1 MIRAI
6 RRTATRRRLRRA
18 GMLLVAV
25 AALAL
30 PTQALAGTLVPYG
43 GSDSGSFV
51 LGAGP
56 CASGFIPLDINGSG
70 RATHLG
76 NYAYHADECF
86 DGVSAFYGVFTIT
99 AANGDMIFATYSGT
113 AAADLSG
120 YAETAVVAGGTG
132 RFAGAEGEFEVSGL
146 ITGPTT
152 YSQTMSGTL
161 SSPGS

>member
-1 MIRAI
+1 MDG
-6 RRTATRRRLRRA
+6 TRRWHYAAIL
-18 GMLLVAV
+18 MLLLAAV
-25 AALAL
+25 AL
-30 PTQALAGTLVPYG
+30 PVQASAGAQVPFK
-43 GSDSGSFV
+43 GSDSGNFV

-76 NYAYHADECF
+76 KYTYHADECF
-86 DGVSAFYGVFTIT
+86 DGVSAFYGVFRIT

-120 YAETAVVAGGTG
+120 YTETAVLTGGTG
-132 RFAGAEGEFEVSGL
+132 RFAGSEGELDVSGV
-146 ITGPTT
+146 ITGPDT

-161 SSPGS
+161 STSG